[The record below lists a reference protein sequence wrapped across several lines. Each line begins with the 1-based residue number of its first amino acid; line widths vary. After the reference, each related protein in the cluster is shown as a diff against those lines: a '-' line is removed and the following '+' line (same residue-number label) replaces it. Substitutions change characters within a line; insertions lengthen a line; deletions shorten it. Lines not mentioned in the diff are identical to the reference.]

1 MKTVACRVCSRS
13 RLRRGP
19 SARQKWW
26 AWPTLQFLIIIAICR
41 FSIAG
46 DIELL
51 RLKVSAPKTDCVD
64 VPVHAVIELPERLI
78 NSPAEEITVEVGQE
92 GGQQSLPGQVVMT
105 EKKETQLWWIAPRLK
120 AGLTSTW
127 VATLSH
133 KKRIAKNFSWK
144 NEKGEYLD
152 LLFDG
157 RKVTRYMYAYDDS
170 TPQRVFETYKPF
182 HHVFDEQGQD
192 LLTNGPDGV
201 HPYLKDKILYPHHR
215 GLFIGWSRLEF
226 AGSRPA
232 LSGAEGYDFWGMGG
246 GLAQVHQ
253 KFLEQVAG
261 PVLARSKALIHWN
274 DKNGE
279 PIIAEQRET
288 TVFRQSEPTIL
299 LLDFHTELKA
309 VRGEVYLDGDPEHAG
324 FQYRAHDAEA
334 SGGKEVK
341 AIYLFHEDGI
351 DPRKD
356 KDLPWAALAYGL
368 NGKRYTVQYMNT
380 AENPKPT
387 IYSAYRDYGRFGAF
401 FQQKINTGETLTL
414 AYRIWVGQGPCF
426 RRGKLVPVKT
436 GMPQRQELGNR
447 YSAFINGLTVEV
459 MK

>member
-1 MKTVACRVCSRS
+1 MKTVVRFLAVI
-13 RLRRGP
+13 
-19 SARQKWW
+19 
-26 AWPTLQFLIIIAICR
+26 LIIAALCR

-46 DIELL
+46 DTELL

-64 VPVHAVIELPERLI
+64 VPIGAVIELPERFT
-78 NSPAEEITVEVGQE
+78 NTPAEEIFVEVWQE
-92 GGQQSLPGQVVMT
+92 GGQQSLPGQIVMT
-105 EKKETQLWWIAPRLK
+105 GEKETQLWWIAGQLK

-144 NEKGEYLD
+144 DERPEYLD

-157 RKVTRYMYAYDDS
+157 RNVTRYMYAYDDS
-170 TPQRVFETYKPF
+170 TPQRAFETYKPF

-201 HPYLKDKILYPHHR
+201 HPYLKDEILYPHHR

-226 AGSRPA
+226 ASSR
-232 LSGAEGYDFWGMGG
+232 YDFWGMGG

-261 PVLARSKALIHWN
+261 PVLARSKSLIYWN

-279 PIIAEQRET
+279 PIVAEQRET

-299 LLDFHTELKA
+299 LLDFRTELKA
-309 VRGEVYLDGDPEHAG
+309 VRGDVFLDGDPEHAG
-324 FQYRAHDAEA
+324 FQYRAHDAVA
-334 SGGKEVK
+334 KGGKEVK

-356 KDLPWAALAYGL
+356 KDLPWAAMSYGL
-368 NGKRYTVQYMNT
+368 NGKQYTVQYMNT
-380 AENPKPT
+380 RENPKPT

-401 FQQKINTGETLTL
+401 FQQKINDGETLIL
-414 AYRIWVGQGPCF
+414 RYRIWVGQGE
-426 RRGKLVPVKT
+426 VP
-436 GMPQRQELGNR
+436 PRQELVNR
-447 YSAFINGLTVEV
+447 YSAFVNGLTAQVLR
-459 MK
+459 